1 MVSNLMLKYRDF
13 YHQNI
18 KYSFNWN
25 LKNHKEKLNQLNFNQ
40 EEFKKL
46 GSYLKKVYQ
55 GLIPNNLFNRKD
67 LPRVSQFKIRGLKN
81 AFLKSFSKKLIRT
94 GKIIK
99 FDSNTKLPNYAQKVY
114 NAFYRNQINKTP
126 GHVPILKNI
135 LIKDFDSI
143 AIEIPIWMTKN
154 SINITGHIDLI
165 QIQNNM
171 IKIID
176 YKPEGNFMVSLPQVA
191 IYGLLIKQILQI
203 NCLKC
208 ISFNRYEAWEYN
220 PEILLNDI
228 RDYLISHKIPR
239 TWENLM

>member
-1 MVSNLMLKYRDF
+1 MF
-13 YHQNI
+13 
-18 KYSFNWN
+18 
-25 LKNHKEKLNQLNFNQ
+25 
-40 EEFKKL
+40 
-46 GSYLKKVYQ
+46 
-55 GLIPNNLFNRKD
+55 LF
-67 LPRVSQFKIRGLKN
+67 
-81 AFLKSFSKKLIRT
+81 
-94 GKIIK
+94 
-99 FDSNTKLPNYAQKVY
+99 
-114 NAFYRNQINKTP
+114 
-126 GHVPILKNI
+126 LKNI

-176 YKPEGNFMVSLPQVA
+176 YKPEGNFLVSLPQVA

-208 ISFNRYEAWEYN
+208 ISFNGYEAWEYN

-228 RDYLISHKIPR
+228 KDYLISHKITR
-239 TWENLM
+239 NWENLM